1 MITERQL
8 SEELGVS
15 RQVVRNARRALGLEF
30 AAAKNST
37 VLAQDEADAVR
48 GYVGCPPVEKAAA
61 LGAQAWDQPTLV
73 DDQPAAAGPGPV
85 TYLTVSRK
93 RQVLNEHI
101 LMATDGKNEFRVE
114 VRSSKNFTKGMEIP
128 VWHIQG
134 DLYKLARPCPRSKGR
149 W

>member
-48 GYVGCPPVEKAAA
+48 GYVGCPPADKNAP
-61 LGAQAWDQPTLV
+61 PTGQEPGVTVV
-73 DDQPAAAGPGPV
+73 DDQVSAAAPGQV
-85 TYLTVSRK
+85 IALRCL
-93 RQVLNEHI
+93 RRVLNPHI
-101 LMATDGKNEFRVE
+101 LLATDGVAVMRVR
-114 VRSSKNFTKGMEIP
+114 VRHSENFMPGMSLP
-128 VWHIQG
+128 VRHIQG
-134 DLYKLARPCPRSKGR
+134 DLYELARPCPRSKGR